1 MSLFYFRTTGFP
13 TTSWREVGKKL
24 NSTKFEIR
32 SETWLGLVVFDELD
46 VFNGPCQTDSLV
58 AYLDWHMDW
67 GYLGDDLLPICLQGT
82 VRSAWASSV
91 WCIYRTTKQMRETIL
106 ALLKGLYQSVY
117 QKIQHFRRW
126 QGFSPR
132 PNKLGLLRLMEY
144 YCYYWH
150 TTAAV
155 SMLYQFNSTKKE
167 TEKAIKKD
175 GFSLLRS
182 FSSASIFLTN
192 LCLISCQSSRCPP
205 KCLWQSHV
213 SLLDVQSHLG
223 YPKNVDGRR

>member
-24 NSTKFEIR
+24 NSTKTSAQFEIR
-32 SETWLGLVVFDELD
+32 SETWRGLVVFDELD

-82 VRSAWASSV
+82 VRSARASSV
-91 WCIYRTTKQMRETIL
+91 WCIYRQQSKCEKL
-106 ALLKGLYQSVY
+106 YWLFWKGYIRVFTWFY

-132 PNKLGLLRLMEY
+132 PNKLGLLRLM
-144 YCYYWH
+144 
-150 TTAAV
+150 
-155 SMLYQFNSTKKE
+155 
-167 TEKAIKKD
+167 
-175 GFSLLRS
+175 
-182 FSSASIFLTN
+182 
-192 LCLISCQSSRCPP
+192 
-205 KCLWQSHV
+205 
-213 SLLDVQSHLG
+213 
-223 YPKNVDGRR
+223 